1 MRRSLKPPSFVPP
14 SISAPSI
21 ALSSFR
27 SKPHVAPFAGPRW
40 YVAAAWLL
48 LAIIAQA
55 TLVHAL
61 AIRGVVPSFVLVVVV
76 WYAIRV
82 DARRAAVYGLVAGL
96 CEDALSAGTGA
107 AWMISTCSSAVVASM
122 LSRGFFSDSIPLV
135 GAITVFVTLLR
146 ALIFWAAMA
155 LGGYPP
161 GLGSMHLREAL
172 FESLLN
178 GAVVIAAMLAVRRFE
193 APRR

>member
-1 MRRSLKPPSFVPP
+1 
-14 SISAPSI
+14 
-21 ALSSFR
+21 
-27 SKPHVAPFAGPRW
+27 
-40 YVAAAWLL
+40 L
-48 LAIIAQA
+48 LAIVAQA

-61 AIRGVVPSFVLVVVV
+61 AIRSVVPSFVLVVVV

-135 GAITVFVTLLR
+135 GAITVFVTLLARTDFLGRHGVGRISRRGSDRCICVKRSSNLAQRRGRRRRHARR
-146 ALIFWAAMA
+146 APFRGTAAM
-155 LGGYPP
+155 
-161 GLGSMHLREAL
+161 MQRRDLRGTAWRL
-172 FESLLN
+172 PTWRLRPS
-178 GAVVIAAMLAVRRFE
+178 RRSSRSRW
-193 APRR
+193 RRW